1 MSDAPDPAEEHA
13 CAPDKTL
20 PPQTRA
26 LIEDFASQRRL
37 AIVGVSASG
46 KKFGN
51 MMLKELRKRGYEVVA
66 VHPTAT
72 EIAGEACYPDLK
84 ALEGRIDGAVICVPA
99 SAGVAVLDDAAE
111 MGLKRIWLQQ
121 GSQSD
126 ELLAHAAALGLEPV
140 HGRCILMYAQPV
152 GSLHG
157 VHRFFAGLFGGL
169 WPKEQV
175 KALPAP

>member
-1 MSDAPDPAEEHA
+1 MSDALDLVDEHA
-13 CAPDKTL
+13 CAPDMAL

-26 LIEDFASQRRL
+26 LIEDFAGQRRL

-51 MMLKELRKRGYEVVA
+51 MMLKELRTRGYEVLA
-66 VHPTAT
+66 VHPTAM

-84 ALEGRIDGAVICVPA
+84 ALEGRIDGAVICVP
-99 SAGVAVLDDAAE
+99 STAGAAVLDDAAE
-111 MGLKRIWLQQ
+111 MGLTRIWLQQ

-126 ELLAHAAALGLEPV
+126 ELLAHAASLGLEPV

-152 GSLHG
+152 GSFHA
-157 VHRFFAGLFGGL
+157 VHRFFAGVFGGL